1 MPPRRNLPILDRLRS
16 AHAIVAGLTVENP
29 VYAPIFER
37 LDRELRKAETEDAV
51 LVRARAVVAAHKATD
66 DTTA

>member
-1 MPPRRNLPILDRLRS
+1 MSRKHLPLIDRLRN

-37 LDRELRKAETEDAV
+37 LDRELKKAEAEDDV
-51 LVRARAVVAAHKATD
+51 LVRARAVVALYKATD
-66 DTTA
+66 ETTA

>member
-1 MPPRRNLPILDRLRS
+1 MNRRHLPLIDRLRS

-37 LDRELRKAETEDAV
+37 LERELRKAEADDDV
-51 LVRARAVVAAHKATD
+51 LARARAVVASYKATD
-66 DTTA
+66 ETTA